1 MSCGGIG
8 AFLSTTTCIPS
19 TTSTIASGYLSRRY
33 PVLQSEI
40 LDYPPAP
47 PDTRRGRSPD
57 TLLARH
63 PRMSRIDD
71 SMRSFSSRIALYLHP
86 SQEQRSRL
94 FNCRSRIS
102 DRSVAASDTYA
113 SRCDIDLCSSSI
125 LYIPRFGVSTS
136 CDGPTPAAGR
146 GAQITRARSFLS
158 GCCAMMAAKYL
169 TPLLGSHFASSGSS
183 VHRLSRQSSRH
194 PIRFK
199 PASHGLH
206 ATGIKKWDLS
216 KHGTTCVTKIK

>member
-1 MSCGGIG
+1 MSCGGIR
-8 AFLSTTTCIPS
+8 ALLSTTTCIPS

-63 PRMSRIDD
+63 PPMSRIDD
-71 SMRSFSSRIALYLHP
+71 SMRIFSSRIVSYLHP

-94 FNCRSRIS
+94 FNSRSRIS

-136 CDGPTPAAGR
+136 CDPNNASTIVSFRMLRDDGGEISDAVVGVALR
-146 GAQITRARSFLS
+146 VERQQRSSFVSTIL
-158 GCCAMMAAKYL
+158 K
-169 TPLLGSHFASSGSS
+169 ASYP
-183 VHRLSRQSSRH
+183 VQ
-194 PIRFK
+194 
-199 PASHGLH
+199 AS
-206 ATGIKKWDLS
+206 
-216 KHGTTCVTKIK
+216 